1 MKTNYLKA
9 LTVVAVAFLATS
21 MSVGA
26 SEIDDKTVSSA
37 KNSYVFKTY
46 LTGDN
51 VKVSSKEGEVTLSG
65 TVNQDSHK
73 SLAQETVANLP
84 GVTSVDNR
92 LELKGEHPSES
103 SNEWIALKVNTM
115 LVLNRNVSPLN
126 TKVYVEE
133 GIVTLRGEADNE
145 AQRDLITEYVK
156 DINGIEGVKN
166 EMTVAKASKKAD
178 RSIKEKIDDA
188 SITAQVKMALM
199 SHRSTSVRGT
209 KVATKDG
216 IVTLTGIAKNGS
228 EKDLVTK
235 FVGDIHGVNSV
246 VNKMMI

>member
-1 MKTNYLKA
+1 
-9 LTVVAVAFLATS
+9 
-21 MSVGA
+21 
-26 SEIDDKTVSSA
+26 
-37 KNSYVFKTY
+37 
-46 LTGDN
+46 
-51 VKVSSKEGEVTLSG
+51 
-65 TVNQDSHK
+65 
-73 SLAQETVANLP
+73 
-84 GVTSVDNR
+84 
-92 LELKGEHPSES
+92 
-103 SNEWIALKVNTM
+103 
-115 LVLNRNVSPLN
+115 
-126 TKVYVEE
+126 
-133 GIVTLRGEADNE
+133 
-145 AQRDLITEYVK
+145 VK